1 MVSNFL
7 LVQKPNCRLRQDR
20 LVGRQIPRKWLF
32 RVELESASRAGRY
45 FPTEEVARYQSV
57 IATAQLMKSVPNKNR
72 MFVSTARNALF
83 LRARILISHLVIF
96 WSHKLLIF
104 TCIHDLRTS

>member
-83 LRARILISHLVIF
+83 STSTNPHIPFSDILAPQIIELYLS
-96 WSHKLLIF
+96 S
-104 TCIHDLRTS
+104 

>member
-20 LVGRQIPRKWLF
+20 LVGRQIPRKCLF

-45 FPTEEVARYQSV
+45 FPTEEVARYQSA
-57 IATAQLMKSVPNKNR
+57 IATAQLVKNVSNKNR
-72 MFVSTARNALF
+72 MFVSIARDALF
-83 LRARILISHLVIF
+83 SPSTNPHILFSDILVPQIIDLHLY
-96 WSHKLLIF
+96 S
-104 TCIHDLRTS
+104 